1 MKLNDRERRFVE
13 EYMVDMNAMAAARRA
28 DYSESTA
35 RNASEWINAEH
46 PKKPKLRQAIDRL
59 MAEQSRRTGVTA
71 ERIIQELARIGFVNP
86 ADLIDMET
94 GRVRPDAGRDD
105 LAAILSITVKDGEY
119 EVRLQDKIQ
128 ALKLL
133 GMHLGAFAENI
144 KLDGPVPVIIDDS
157 SDCGQNTD
165 GGKKTGDE

>member
-1 MKLNDRERRFVE
+1 MR
-13 EYMVDMNAMAAARRA
+13 
-28 DYSESTA
+28 S
-35 RNASEWINAEH
+35 
-46 PKKPKLRQAIDRL
+46 
-59 MAEQSRRTGVTA
+59 
-71 ERIIQELARIGFVNP
+71 
-86 ADLIDMET
+86 
-94 GRVRPDAGRDD
+94 DAGRDD

-157 SDCGQNTD
+157 GDCGQD
-165 GGKKTGDE
+165 AESGKKIGYE